1 MLNNDI
7 VICSSCGTKNRVPK
21 NVRQARCGKC
31 KRDLAVVLPGG
42 DANFSDH
49 GFAQAAD
56 GFNSKQKS
64 GSSYGWFLILVF
76 AVGVYLYLQLD
87 DPRYRACAFSAEQ
100 NCFVGML
107 TNEYPPYTAEEKEV
121 LKAAFLAESKLTR
134 LKIQYALQ
142 KKKLYEGV
150 LDGEWGGLTSGAIS
164 EYGQAQHYQPIAT
177 LLFKELEGRLTS
189 SDEAVLFEK
198 TNAPVRILAGETWYR
213 GSGNREAPFSVEV
226 GAGEDYFIKV
236 KSASTAK
243 EVLGAYILGGTK
255 FKTKLPLG
263 SYELSYASGDLWYG
277 EEFLFGPNTDYSK
290 ADKSFQ
296 FTKSGRSIN
305 GVSVKLVRVVNG
317 NLKTKNI
324 SKDDF

>member
-1 MLNNDI
+1 MK
-7 VICSSCGTKNRVPK
+7 VS
-21 NVRQARCGKC
+21 
-31 KRDLAVVLPGG
+31 
-42 DANFSDH
+42 
-49 GFAQAAD
+49 
-56 GFNSKQKS
+56 
-64 GSSYGWFLILVF
+64 
-76 AVGVYLYLQLD
+76 
-87 DPRYRACAFSAEQ
+87 
-100 NCFVGML
+100 
-107 TNEYPPYTAEEKEV
+107 
-121 LKAAFLAESKLTR
+121 
-134 LKIQYALQ
+134 
-142 KKKLYEGV
+142 

>member
-21 NVRQARCGKC
+21 NVRQAQCGKC

-107 TNEYPPYTAEEKEV
+107 TNEYPPYTAGEKEV
-121 LKAAFLAESKLTR
+121 LKAAFLAESKADTIKDSIR
-134 LKIQYALQ
+134 AAK
-142 KKKLYEGV
+142 
-150 LDGEWGGLTSGAIS
+150 
-164 EYGQAQHYQPIAT
+164 
-177 LLFKELEGRLTS
+177 
-189 SDEAVLFEK
+189 EK
-198 TNAPVRILAGETWYR
+198 TI
-213 GSGNREAPFSVEV
+213 
-226 GAGEDYFIKV
+226 
-236 KSASTAK
+236 
-243 EVLGAYILGGTK
+243 
-255 FKTKLPLG
+255 
-263 SYELSYASGDLWYG
+263 
-277 EEFLFGPNTDYSK
+277 
-290 ADKSFQ
+290 
-296 FTKSGRSIN
+296 
-305 GVSVKLVRVVNG
+305 
-317 NLKTKNI
+317 
-324 SKDDF
+324 